1 MKRDILYQN
10 RVKRPFRL
18 ADGIVFLCICSDLL
32 CVYQYSAVLFNEY
45 QATSILIS
53 LAVAVCLDASLYH
66 GAGVLNFPR
75 RRDSAV
81 RRRCVWTLAGMAAV
95 FLVAYISLLLMA
107 WMVEGDLR
115 HNWGVWA
122 RLLIPI
128 ATSILSFFLG
138 LSTDPVGDRLR
149 EVQTLQRQVQAA
161 AARDRMRCFTVDHSS
176 QRGPSGRLSPDQ
188 FDQQMHHLS
197 VLRVKVAASQ
207 AEYDLRLAQAQALGT
222 TEAVDKLLSGGDL
235 LVDPTALLDELT
247 QPGADPAKAGAQE
260 GKNSQS
266 KVRLTVD
273 QPDKITA

>member
-161 AARDRMRCFTVDHSS
+161 AAREAEEVRRSEALLAAF
-176 QRGPSGRLSPDQ
+176 SPDQ

-207 AEYDLRLAQAQALGT
+207 AEYDLLLAQAQALGT

>member
-149 EVQTLQRQVQAA
+149 EVQTLQRQVQAS
-161 AARDRMRCFTVDHSS
+161 AAREAEEVRRSEALLAAF
-176 QRGPSGRLSPDQ
+176 SPDQ

>member
-161 AARDRMRCFTVDHSS
+161 AAREAEEVRRSEALLAAF
-176 QRGPSGRLSPDQ
+176 SPDQ

-273 QPDKITA
+273 QPDKKTA

>member
-161 AARDRMRCFTVDHSS
+161 AAREAEEVRRSEALLAAF
-176 QRGPSGRLSPDQ
+176 SPDQ

-247 QPGADPAKAGAQE
+247 QPGADPAKAGAKE

>member
-122 RLLIPI
+122 LLLIPI

-161 AARDRMRCFTVDHSS
+161 AAREAEEVRRSEALLAAF
-176 QRGPSGRLSPDQ
+176 SPDQ

>member
-75 RRDSAV
+75 RRDSAA

-161 AARDRMRCFTVDHSS
+161 AAREAEEVRRSEALLAAF
-176 QRGPSGRLSPDQ
+176 SPDQ

>member
-161 AARDRMRCFTVDHSS
+161 AAREAEEVRRSEALLAAF
-176 QRGPSGRLSPDQ
+176 SPDQ

-207 AEYDLRLAQAQALGT
+207 AEYDLPLAQAQALGT